1 MAQLD
6 NDGQPKYV
14 DGVYV
19 SKPNKDFVVAKV
31 RMKVNEFQDYINL
44 PVVKEQIAKNSGNL
58 NMDILI
64 SKKGNWYMPH
74 SKFIAEKKLQL
85 MIKIQI
91 DNWMIMV
98 MIIHLQKTRL

>member
-44 PVVKEQIAKNSGNL
+44 PVVKDQIAKNSGNL

-74 SKFIAEKKLQL
+74 SKFIAEKKVTTNDQNPDRQL
-85 MIKIQI
+85 DDYGD
-91 DNWMIMV
+91 DNPFENS
-98 MIIHLQKTRL
+98 

>member
-31 RMKVNEFQDYINL
+31 RMK
-44 PVVKEQIAKNSGNL
+44 S
-58 NMDILI
+58 
-64 SKKGNWYMPH
+64 
-74 SKFIAEKKLQL
+74 
-85 MIKIQI
+85 
-91 DNWMIMV
+91 
-98 MIIHLQKTRL
+98 